1 MPDMLCN
8 MLERFFVH
16 GMAFGPCAR
25 AAGDE
30 GKAST
35 MTALASTQANGASK
49 QAAQLSVKHR
59 GGRWLAWSPLSMG
72 KSDRIGPKGD
82 RKKASETV

>member
-1 MPDMLCN
+1 MPDALCN
-8 MLERFFVH
+8 MLERVFVH

-35 MTALASTQANGASK
+35 MTALAKTS
-49 QAAQLSVKHR
+49 
-59 GGRWLAWSPLSMG
+59 GRPVVGMESP
-72 KSDRIGPKGD
+72 
-82 RKKASETV
+82 